1 MFKGKHFLGE
11 RIRLQFA
18 FCFRSRCPL
27 LIRRRRFVF
36 TDKEKKCV
44 TFILRVDHFVVA
56 NFKNEHKSSQK
67 SFSIVFATD
76 KILD

>member
-1 MFKGKHFLGE
+1 M
-11 RIRLQFA
+11 
-18 FCFRSRCPL
+18 
-27 LIRRRRFVF
+27 F

-44 TFILRVDHFVVA
+44 TFILRVDHFVAA
-56 NFKNEHKSSQK
+56 NFKNEHESSQK